1 MVKAKA
7 KAILASNTGNR
18 VQKKIRRRKVSYKID
33 EATQRKANE
42 GIKKA
47 LADLG
52 LRFSTEEQSAT
63 GNRSLKHNSKISYLK
78 NLKGK
83 YYRIVIIV
91 R

>member
-1 MVKAKA
+1 MAKTKA
-7 KAILASNTGNR
+7 KAILASNTVNM
-18 VQKKIRRRKVSYKID
+18 VKKKSLRKKVSYKID

-52 LRFSTEEQSAT
+52 LRFSTEEPSAT

-83 YYRIVIIV
+83 
-91 R
+91 